1 MSKNLF
7 GQWLKQQLAFHN
19 LSYRKFETESGIN
32 RSNLS
37 HYISGVTAPTP
48 KRLKQL
54 ASFFAD
60 VDVKSGHVDPEQRV
74 ARRNRYLLDM
84 LAIIE
89 VE

>member
-1 MSKNLF
+1 MTKKLF
-7 GQWLKQQLAFHN
+7 GQWLKQQLAFHS
-19 LSYRKFETESGIN
+19 LSYRQFETETGIN

-37 HYISGVTAPTP
+37 HYISGRSAPTA
-48 KRLKQL
+48 KRLQQL

-60 VDVKSGHVDPEQRV
+60 VDVKAGHVDNEQRV

-84 LAIIE
+84 LAVIE